1 MASSVKNLLFLGLA
15 ALLASLVA
23 GWTITRND
31 EEEEQPPP
39 VLEGLTN
46 SRDLLL
52 LTGIM
57 EARGLEYTFNNGEV
71 RAKEWLAARRDLR
84 VREFDPSSDEE
95 REMAGKVEA
104 RMQTQSLRIIRK
116 LHSPEWPLAF
126 YLRAELEG
134 NPDYTPPSLASGQF
148 GDFPCDPT
156 GGLMKGQF
164 PNRIAKLSILLL
176 TDKRNLRFGGREAL
190 SDLVKSVVGFDE
202 ERGDTLVFIVLPPSE
217 RWDSVQDW
225 VGAEQGEDALQTPSF
240 DYRAMRN
247 RLEQTQ
253 VELNLEVL
261 NGTEIGIEL
270 RNSSRTPWHFYDD
283 SLRQGSQ
290 DQPRFIELEWQKGGV
305 PTDGFMTCH
314 SNSLLYL
321 PVELST
327 LQPGEAIS
335 RRVKIR
341 SMLPGLGPRPD
352 DPELEFRVRGKVYF
366 DPNLWTYIESETG
379 WHKFMP
385 KQAPREP
392 SDHHL

>member
-23 GWTITRND
+23 GWTMARND
-31 EEEEQPPP
+31 EEEQPPP
-39 VLEGLTN
+39 VLEELTN
-46 SRDLLL
+46 SGDVLL

-57 EARGLEYTFNNGEV
+57 EARGLEYTFNNGEI

-84 VREFDPSSDEE
+84 VREFWSNPSGDEE

-104 RMQTQSLRIIRK
+104 RMQTQTLRIIRK
-116 LHSPEWPLAF
+116 LHSSEWPLAF
-126 YLRAELEG
+126 YPRVEIEG

-202 ERGDTLVFIVLPPSE
+202 ERGDTLVLIVVPPSE
-217 RWDSVQDW
+217 QWDLVQDW
-225 VGAEQGEDALQTPSF
+225 VSTEQGEDALQTPSF
-240 DYRAMRN
+240 DYRAMRH

-253 VELNLEVL
+253 VQLNLEVL
-261 NGTEIGIEL
+261 NGTEIGMEL
-270 RNSSRTPWHFYDD
+270 RNSSRSPWHFYDD
-283 SLRQGSQ
+283 SLRQGAQ
-290 DQPRFIELEWQKGGV
+290 DEPRFLELDWRKGGV
-305 PTDGFMTCH
+305 PIDGFVKCH

-321 PVELST
+321 PVELSK
-327 LQPGEAIS
+327 LRPGESIT
-335 RRVKIR
+335 RRVRLR
-341 SMLPGLGPRPD
+341 SLLPVLGPQPD
-352 DPELEFRVRGKVYF
+352 DPELEFRVRARVYF

-379 WHKFMP
+379 WYKLP
-385 KQAPREP
+385 P
-392 SDHHL
+392 D